1 MKVDYFSISGFIV
14 FPASTIRPEAQRF
27 CISGISIYCRSHIPP
42 IRSIAPSS
50 DRSPQCTEEYTNA
63 FPPASGPRSL
73 QAILPAIQFPGRPKH
88 RYVKSGP
95 YPKGFVPAPIYNV
108 HSNLSESAR
117 HIPSGARTK
126 HLLQKPNAYFYNL
139 HQEPTTAPATK
150 TASIYPYLNDQIH
163 PGTILPGYNNVS
175 LHAFLSRGQPKPAK
189 LRKHN
194 AR

>member
-1 MKVDYFSISGFIV
+1 MKVDYFFNIRIHSISGVDHSPGSTTILYFRYFDILQITYSTNPIDCPQ
-14 FPASTIRPEAQRF
+14 FGQKPAMYRRIYQCFFHRRPDQ
-27 CISGISIYCRSHIPP
+27 
-42 IRSIAPSS
+42 
-50 DRSPQCTEEYTNA
+50 
-63 FPPASGPRSL
+63 
-73 QAILPAIQFPGRPKH
+73 GRPKH